1 MCPDGRMAIDARI
14 LENGKRLTSGRL
26 YLDDGEIRFSKG
38 KYNVSQK

>member
-1 MCPDGRMAIDARI
+1 MRPDGRMAICARI
-14 LENGKRLTSGRL
+14 LKNEKRRTSGRL